1 MTKVKLVAALVLAI
15 LAIIVVFQNMEPVAT
30 QLLFITI
37 EMPRAAMLALTLL
50 VGIAIG
56 VFATLVVSARRNRG
70 IKPSEPE
77 DDVRP

>member
-15 LAIIVVFQNMEPVAT
+15 LAIIVVFQNMDPVAT

-70 IKPSEPE
+70 IKESEPE